1 MRSRPLA
8 LLYDSEFFR
17 ARLVTYAVVAGLF
30 LVAMV
35 APIDYA
41 CAASGTPCPA
51 CGFRTAVWHL
61 LHLEIAEA
69 LSASP
74 LLPPVAALA
83 LLACADV
90 VWGIAPGASRRP
102 SPQGKPQLRKS
113 NH

>member
-8 LLYDSEFFR
+8 LLYDPEFFR
-17 ARLVTYAVVAGLF
+17 ARLVAYAVVGVLF

-41 CAASGTPCPA
+41 CAASATPCPA
-51 CGFRTAVWHL
+51 CGFRTAVSHL
-61 LHLEIAEA
+61 LHLEVAEA

-74 LLPPVAALA
+74 LLPPAAALA

-90 VWGIAPGASRRP
+90 VWGIALAARRATRMP
-102 SPQGKPQLRKS
+102 R
-113 NH
+113 

>member
-8 LLYDSEFFR
+8 LLYDPELFR
-17 ARLVTYAVVAGLF
+17 VRLVAYAVVGVLF

-41 CAASGTPCPA
+41 CAASDTPCPA
-51 CGFRTAVWHL
+51 CGFRTAVSHL
-61 LHLEIAEA
+61 LHLEVAEA

-74 LLPPVAALA
+74 LLPPAAALA

-90 VWGIAPGASRRP
+90 VWGTALAARRAARMP
-102 SPQGKPQLRKS
+102 R
-113 NH
+113 